1 MSYSHQSAERIQLHM
16 LDPLQT
22 IVQLPMPYKNLVY
35 TFLVTFS
42 LNALNL
48 EAEHHYFILKFMNF
62 SG

>member
-1 MSYSHQSAERIQLHM
+1 M

-22 IVQLPMPYKNLVY
+22 IVQLPKPYKNLVC

-48 EAEHHYFILKFMNF
+48 EDEHHYFILEFMNF